1 MIEQEYLALLINKPE
16 LIGLSQIKAKFLETK
31 ENQEMF
37 KAITESYQK
46 YKLISIPKILEKHK
60 DFDINYYTE
69 LLTEVLVTT
78 SDWKRQ
84 MKLAEETILQKYKER
99 YTDSLWQKY
108 KTGKV
113 DFTQLT
119 KILKNVSE
127 YKLSYELK
135 PLDRKEIEK
144 EIADK
149 NRIVFPKF
157 KKLSEILKLTYGDFV
172 LVGTTTGNGKSGL
185 LLNLLNELMDNY
197 QCIYFNMEM
206 SKSTVYKRI
215 VSIASEVPMNYLN
228 SPTEHQKEL
237 IEKAYDRIEKN
248 EIIIDHTSNKIE
260 EIKQTLLKYKNI
272 NKHTV
277 LFLDHIGLTRTDKRL
292 SLYENATEVAKE
304 LRQMC
309 LEYDCTIISASQLNR
324 SAYKEDIDLSMLK
337 DSGELENSASKV
349 LLLHRQQSDEIVT
362 DIDLEVAK
370 NRDGLTGKILMQ
382 YDKGKQIFNERM
394 VS

>member
-228 SPTEHQKEL
+228 GPTEHQKEL

>member
-135 PLDRKEIEK
+135 SLDRKEIEK